1 MTPNEVWA
9 RKTPQLL
16 ICSTRVHGDG
26 GWQSTAWETDLGIQA
41 RFTWYHHCQPLPRLH
56 STVPVHTNI
65 QVTAWRELLNVGRA
79 LVNGWGHEFWKTD
92 RNSGHGDIPLPRS
105 QGSLSCPSAYI
116 VSPIILPH
124 IHTHTLPFSTL
135 ALPQAHKQH
144 AVDEVIDLREECTE
158 STFLSK
164 YSSLLHSKQYPSG
177 R

>member
-1 MTPNEVWA
+1 M
-9 RKTPQLL
+9 
-16 ICSTRVHGDG
+16 G
-26 GWQSTAWETDLGIQA
+26 G
-41 RFTWYHHCQPLPRLH
+41 
-56 STVPVHTNI
+56 
-65 QVTAWRELLNVGRA
+65 
-79 LVNGWGHEFWKTD
+79 GHEFWKTD